1 MMKQPTVMRLSFG
14 SSFNGENEKGVD
26 SILSPIVLSTNYIT
40 KKLYESKRKKV
51 YKLGQETM

>member
-1 MMKQPTVMRLSFG
+1 MMRQPTVMRLSFG

-51 YKLGQETM
+51 YTMGEKTM